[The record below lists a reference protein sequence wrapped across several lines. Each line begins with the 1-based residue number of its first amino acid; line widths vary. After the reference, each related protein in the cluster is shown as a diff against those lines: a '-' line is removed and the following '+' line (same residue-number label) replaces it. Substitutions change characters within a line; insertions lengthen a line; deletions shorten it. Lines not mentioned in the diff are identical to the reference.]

1 MEKSLADDKSNCSL
15 CDFIFIQNYLIN
27 VEGPSSKHY
36 LSFLI
41 TAIHWVVSLENLFY
55 LISERNYFMD

>member
-41 TAIHWVVSLENLFY
+41 TAIH
-55 LISERNYFMD
+55 